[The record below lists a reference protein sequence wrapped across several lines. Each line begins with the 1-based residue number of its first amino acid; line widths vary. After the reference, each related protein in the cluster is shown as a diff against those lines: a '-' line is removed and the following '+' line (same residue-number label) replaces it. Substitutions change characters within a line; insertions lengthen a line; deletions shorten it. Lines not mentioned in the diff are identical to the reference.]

1 RFIGWNLLGSAL
13 WAGAAVGAGWAFHA
27 QIDALLRGLRQLGG
41 AALALAGLALL
52 AYIGWRLWR
61 RAVVRR
67 ELEHFERLEPAEA
80 AAL

>member
-1 RFIGWNLLGSAL
+1 
-13 WAGAAVGAGWAFHA
+13 GAGWAFHA

-80 AAL
+80 AALLARPGDVVFVDVRAWSP